1 MFWEPIVQK
10 LETAQHKGKTESA
23 HYCAQAI
30 ILKSQAAR
38 HHRRELH
45 TVYTSYT
52 VAAPNSNDSAIGMR
66 KSGPTI
72 LPVRTVHGVC
82 CDKFDIIQSF
92 ATPKELVT
100 QLLNHF
106 QVEFRLDFDRAVS
119 L

>member
-1 MFWEPIVQK
+1 MRASDHIEITGG
-10 LETAQHKGKTESA
+10 ETSSA
-23 HYCAQAI
+23 GVTYSI
-30 ILKSQAAR
+30 
-38 HHRRELH
+38 
-45 TVYTSYT
+45 YTSYT

-82 CDKFDIIQSF
+82 CDKFDIVQSF